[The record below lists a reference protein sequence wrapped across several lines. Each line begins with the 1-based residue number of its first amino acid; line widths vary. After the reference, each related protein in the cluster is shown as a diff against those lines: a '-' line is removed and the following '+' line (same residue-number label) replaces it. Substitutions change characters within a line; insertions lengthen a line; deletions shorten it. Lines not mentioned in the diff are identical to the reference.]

1 MAVRYVTSDFLG
13 VCWWKRKWG
22 WRGPWFCMCWTR
34 ISGLNRAKR
43 NVNFHGM
50 GNYKNVDGD
59 LAYLKCEKKVDSIF
73 EWCSYSDVRKVKLEV
88 IEFTNYGLIWWDQN
102 VIGRRRNGERP
113 IASWEEM
120 KVLIRRKWGGNL
132 CLTIIIGIY
141 IWNYKV
147 WIRVLS
153 LMSITRKW
161 RSRWF
166 RAM

>member
-1 MAVRYVTSDFLG
+1 
-13 VCWWKRKWG
+13 
-22 WRGPWFCMCWTR
+22 MCWTR

-73 EWCSYSDVRKVKLEV
+73 EWYSYSDVRKVKLEV

-113 IASWEEM
+113 IAS
-120 KVLIRRKWGGNL
+120 
-132 CLTIIIGIY
+132 
-141 IWNYKV
+141 
-147 WIRVLS
+147 
-153 LMSITRKW
+153 
-161 RSRWF
+161 
-166 RAM
+166 